1 VLDIDTDG
9 NDLALIALS
18 IMELNVDDDFLS
30 KLKWRIPCVAISP
43 IRRNYNGRGQICD
56 IVRRNV
62 PVSPT
67 CCDPPS
73 GKASKKALIL
83 ELYDDVGHHNY
94 RRLMISLLKRYQ
106 WDKIAFNCKLYFRH
120 CVVCKR
126 ARPDRKGG
134 VALQPLGVSQYPWEI
149 VGIDY
154 VTDLPKIVLMVTHMP
169 LLWFVTF

>member
-1 VLDIDTDG
+1 MFRYHQRFV
-9 NDLALIALS
+9 
-18 IMELNVDDDFLS
+18 
-30 KLKWRIPCVAISP
+30 IPRPA
-43 IRRNYNGRGQICD
+43 
-56 IVRRNV
+56 
-62 PVSPT
+62 
-67 CCDPPS
+67 
-73 GKASKKALIL
+73 KASKKAPIL

-154 VTDLPKIVLMVTHMP
+154 VTDLPKICFNGYTRAFIMVCH
-169 LLWFVTF
+169 L